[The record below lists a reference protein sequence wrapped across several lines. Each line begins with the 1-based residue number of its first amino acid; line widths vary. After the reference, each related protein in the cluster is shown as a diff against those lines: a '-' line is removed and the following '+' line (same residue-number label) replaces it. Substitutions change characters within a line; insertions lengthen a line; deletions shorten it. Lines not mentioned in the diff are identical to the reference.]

1 MRSKFIKLIKELVD
15 RVKFMFELRAF
26 EKEKIKEDLLLDK
39 MIKEQEEIDRLL
51 DTKYSDDLT
60 NKREQE

>member
-15 RVKFMFELRAF
+15 RIKFMFELRAF

-39 MIKEQEEIDRLL
+39 MIKEQTEIDRLL
-51 DTKYSDDLT
+51 GTKYSDDLT
-60 NKREQE
+60 NNQEQE

>member
-15 RVKFMFELRAF
+15 RIKFMFELRAF

-60 NKREQE
+60 NKQEQE